1 MSTYKKILPQSELL
15 VGILQVYQ
23 NLESELRSYLKPYG
37 ITLQQ
42 YNVLKILRG
51 AKQPLTTSVIR
62 ERMIE
67 PMADTSRLVER
78 LSTKGL
84 VERNT
89 CCGDKRLVDV
99 TISHEGS
106 TFLEKMTDM
115 DQVLNRVFG
124 NLDFNEAKRL
134 NSLLDKLRA

>member
-1 MSTYKKILPQSELL
+1 MKKIKINRKSELAIS
-15 VGILQVYQ
+15 ILQAYQ
-23 NLESELRSYLKPYG
+23 KLDGELRAYLKPYG

-67 PMADTSRLVER
+67 PMADTSRLVDR
-78 LSTKGL
+78 LTTKGL
-84 VERNT
+84 VQRNT

-99 TISHEGS
+99 TISEQGK
-106 TFLEKMTDM
+106 TFLERMTGM
-115 DQVLNRVFG
+115 DDVLNKVFAS
-124 NLDFNEAKRL
+124 LEFDETKRL
-134 NSLLDKLRA
+134 NSLLDKLRG